1 MIKETQ
7 MSDIEKDLLD
17 EQEVDVSEEATPDMS
32 YDKKGAEGDSIA
44 AKKKA
49 EDATKKAPARKG
61 DNQKQDAP
69 NKATEL
75 QKAVPQSKTGIVS
88 DMYHHLNDMSRDELE
103 VAYKQLMGIEDE
115 VVEEEAQHEVPDIET
130 EADFSE
136 DLDALVAEEA
146 TLSDEFKAKTA
157 VIFESALKT
166 KLAEEIVRIES
177 AYEEKLEAELISQ
190 REEFVEKVD
199 SYLNYVVEQWMEE
212 NKIAI
217 HQGLRTEIAEKFMNN
232 LKDMFVES
240 YVEVPESK
248 IDLVDDLADQVEE
261 LEEQLF
267 KTTTDAIKLSEEVT
281 QLKRSAI
288 IREATADLAETQAE
302 KLASLCGDLDFDDE
316 DTFATKVA
324 TVKESYFSRTTTTED
339 VTEASD
345 DPEAYVAEESVAPT
359 MERYLTAMRRTNQ

>member
-1 MIKETQ
+1 
-7 MSDIEKDLLD
+7 MSEYEKDLLD

-32 YDKKGAEGDSIA
+32 YDKKGEEGDAIN

-103 VAYKQLMGIEDE
+103 VAYKQLMGIEEE
-115 VVEEEAQHEVPDIET
+115 VVEEERAVPEIET
-130 EADFSE
+130 EVDFSD

-146 TLSDEFKAKTA
+146 TLSDEFKEKTA

-248 IDLVDDLADQVEE
+248 VDLVDDLADQVEE

-288 IREATADLAETQAE
+288 ISEATADLAETQAE